1 VSTENPVIPNFDG
14 LEGFEE
20 LASRLRLNVRV
31 ALAADPEQLEPGSTI
46 RLPSFDFRKI
56 GVELVHDWTDGEV
69 AGAAAQAKL
78 TDAQIDVVV
87 IAEDGFLKERTIVA
101 GPESAADF
109 PCHSALAPYNGERV
123 AAMQNSERGF
133 ALVAHLVLGAE
144 REPKPFQP
152 HRKGTIL
159 ASARFQVRATRDT
172 GGLDPKPLT
181 DEKISEFKLTKNSV
195 LYVHCDDDMVT
206 LEHLEGQLEVYVNE
220 ALLAAASH
228 QRTDERDAVMN
239 GLAIEAMGQ
248 LIHHV
253 SRELETITPPEGD
266 GSAVLRMI
274 RRSLAD
280 AGVKK
285 SADEVVE
292 LVRDD
297 PFRVVGLLSGLDH
310 RAQRLLSV
318 VAGREEQDEEDPSS

>member
-14 LEGFEE
+14 LEGFTE
-20 LASRLRLNVRV
+20 LASRLRLHVRV
-31 ALAADPEQLEPGSTI
+31 ALAADPEELEPGSTI
-46 RLPSFDFRKI
+46 RLPSFDFRKV
-56 GVELVHDWTDGEV
+56 GVELVHDWTDGEI
-69 AGAAAQAKL
+69 AGAAAQAHL
-78 TDAQIDVVV
+78 ADPLIDVVV

-101 GPESAADF
+101 GPTPGSDF
-109 PCHSALAPYNGERV
+109 PDRSQLAPYNGERP

-133 ALVAHLVLGAE
+133 SLVVYLVLASE

-159 ASARFQVRATRDT
+159 ASAQFQVRSTRDT
-172 GGLDPKPLT
+172 GGLDPRPLT
-181 DEKISEFKLTKNSV
+181 VDKIIDFELSENSV

-228 QRTDERDAVMN
+228 QRSDERDAVMN

-248 LIHHV
+248 VVHQV
-253 SRELETITPPEGD
+253 SRELETIVPPEGD

-274 RRSLAD
+274 RRSLAA

-285 SADEVVE
+285 SSDEVVQ

-297 PFRVVGLLSGLDH
+297 PFRVTGLLSGLDR

-318 VAGREEQDEEDPSS
+318 VAGDDEEEDTPS

>member
-1 VSTENPVIPNFDG
+1 VSTENPVIANFDG

-20 LASRLRLNVRV
+20 LASRLRLHVRV
-31 ALAADPEQLEPGSTI
+31 TLAADPEQLEPESTI
-46 RLPSFDFRKI
+46 RLPSYDFRKI
-56 GVELVHDWTDGEV
+56 GVELVHDWTDDEF
-69 AGAAAQAKL
+69 AGAAAQAHL
-78 TDAQIDVVV
+78 VDASIEVVV

-101 GPESAADF
+101 GPTSGSDF
-109 PCHSALAPYNGERV
+109 ASSCQLAPYNGERP

-133 ALVAHLVLGAE
+133 VVGAYLVLGSE
-144 REPKPFQP
+144 REPTPYQP

-159 ASARFQVRATRDT
+159 ASAQFQVRSTRDT

-181 DEKISEFKLTKNSV
+181 DDVINAFGLAKHTV
-195 LYVHCDDDMVT
+195 LYVHCDDDMVS
-206 LEHLEGQLEVYVNE
+206 LQHLEGQLEVYINE
-220 ALLAAASH
+220 ALLIAASH

-248 LIHHV
+248 LVHRV
-253 SRELETITPPEGD
+253 SRELETVVPPKGD

-285 SADEVVE
+285 SPGEVVE
-292 LVRDD
+292 LVRDE
-297 PFRVVGLLSGLDH
+297 PFRAVGLLSGLDH

-318 VAGREEQDEEDPSS
+318 VAGNEERDEEDTPS

>member
-1 VSTENPVIPNFDG
+1 MSTENPVIPNFDG
-14 LEGFEE
+14 LQGFEE
-20 LASRLRLNVRV
+20 LASRLRLHVRV
-31 ALAADPEQLEPGSTI
+31 ALAAEPEQLEPGMTI
-46 RLPSFDFRKI
+46 RLPSFDFRKVGI
-56 GVELVHDWTDGEV
+56 ELVHDWTDGEV
-69 AGAAAQAKL
+69 DAAAAQANL
-78 TDAQIDVVV
+78 TDAQIDVIA

-101 GPESAADF
+101 GPKSGPDF
-109 PCHSALAPYNGERV
+109 PSRASLAPYNGERT

-133 ALVAHLVLGAE
+133 ALGVHLVLASE

-159 ASARFQVRATRDT
+159 ASAHFQVRSTRDT

-181 DEKISEFKLTKNSV
+181 EDKISEFKLSKHSV

-206 LEHLEGQLEVYVNE
+206 LEHLEGELEVYINE

-239 GLAIEAMGQ
+239 GLAIEALGQ
-248 LIHHV
+248 LVHRV
-253 SRELETITPPEGD
+253 SRELETIVPPEGD

-280 AGVKK
+280 AGVKN

-318 VAGREEQDEEDPSS
+318 VAGDEEREEEDTPS

>member
-1 VSTENPVIPNFDG
+1 MSTENPIIPNFDG

-20 LASRLRLNVRV
+20 LASRLRMNVRV

-56 GVELVHDWTDGEV
+56 GVELSHDWAEGEV
-69 AGAAAQAKL
+69 AGAAAQAHL
-78 TDAQIDVVV
+78 SDAQIDVVV

-101 GPESAADF
+101 GPAPASDF
-109 PCHSALAPYNGERV
+109 PSSAKLAPYNGERA
-123 AAMQNSERGF
+123 AAMQNSDRGF
-133 ALVAHLVLGAE
+133 ALGVHMVLGSE
-144 REPKPFQP
+144 RDPKPFQP

-159 ASARFQVRATRDT
+159 ASAQFQVRATRDT

-181 DEKISEFKLTKNSV
+181 DDKIVEFELSKNSV
-195 LYVHCDDDMVT
+195 LFVHCDDDMVT

-248 LIHHV
+248 LVHHV
-253 SRELETITPPEGD
+253 SRELETISPPDGD

-292 LVRDD
+292 LVRND

-318 VAGREEQDEEDPSS
+318 VAGEEEREEENSAS

>member
-1 VSTENPVIPNFDG
+1 MSTENPVIPNFDG

-20 LASRLRLNVRV
+20 LASRLRLHVRV
-31 ALAADPEQLEPGSTI
+31 ALAADPEQLEPGATI

-56 GVELVHDWTDGEV
+56 GIELVHDWTDGEV
-69 AGAAAQAKL
+69 DGAAKQANL
-78 TDAQIDVVV
+78 GDARIDVVV
-87 IAEDGFLKERTIVA
+87 IAEDSFLKERKIVA
-101 GPESAADF
+101 GPTSGCDF
-109 PCHSALAPYNGERV
+109 PSRSPLAPYNGERPT
-123 AAMQNSERGF
+123 AMQNSERGF
-133 ALVAHLVLGAE
+133 ALVVHLVLAAE

-181 DEKISEFKLTKNSV
+181 EDKINEFELSSRSV

-206 LEHLEGQLEVYVNE
+206 LEHLEGQLEVYINE

-239 GLAIEAMGQ
+239 GLAVEAMGQ
-248 LIHHV
+248 LVHRV
-253 SRELETITPPEGD
+253 SRELESIVPPEGD

-274 RRSLAD
+274 RRSLVD

-292 LVRDD
+292 LVRDE

-318 VAGREEQDEEDPSS
+318 VAGDEERGEEDTPS